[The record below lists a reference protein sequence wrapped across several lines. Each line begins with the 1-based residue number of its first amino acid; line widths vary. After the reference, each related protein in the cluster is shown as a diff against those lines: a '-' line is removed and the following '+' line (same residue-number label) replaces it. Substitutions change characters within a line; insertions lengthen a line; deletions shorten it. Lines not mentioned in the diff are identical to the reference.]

1 MSAQS
6 VGDALPG
13 RLHNPRRGPTVLR
26 IALGAQLRDLRE
38 TSGISREDAAR
49 AIRASDAKISRLE
62 LGRVGLKRRD
72 LDDLLVLYGVTDE
85 QRRRAFLALS
95 QQAST
100 PGWWHQ
106 YGDLLPNW
114 FELYIGLEQGASIVR
129 TYELQYVPGLLQ
141 TEDYA
146 RAVTMLG
153 QLDGSAEEIDR
164 RVQLR
169 MTRQKLLA
177 QPGAPTVWAVVDE
190 AALRRRLDIRSVMR
204 AQVQHLIELTEQP
217 NIILQVVPFS
227 AGGHAAAGGPF
238 VILRF
243 AEPDLPDIVYLEQL
257 SSALYLDKRRDV
269 ENYLAVMDRL
279 AAQAEQPDRTTKLLK
294 RIMRDI

>member
-1 MSAQS
+1 M
-6 VGDALPG
+6 L
-13 RLHNPRRGPTVLR
+13 RL
-26 IALGAQLRDLRE
+26 ALGAQLRDLRE
-38 TSGISREDAAR
+38 TNGISREAAAE

-72 LDDLLVLYGVTDE
+72 LNDLLTLYGVLDT
-85 QRRRAFLALS
+85 QRREAFLALS
-95 QQAST
+95 QQANS
-100 PGWWHQ
+100 PGWWHR
-106 YGDLLPNW
+106 YGDLLPSW
-114 FELYIGLEQGASIVR
+114 FEMYLGLEQGASIIR
-129 TYELQYVPGLLQ
+129 TYEIQYVPGLLQ

-153 QLDGSAEEIDR
+153 QLDGSDEEIDR
-164 RVQLR
+164 RVHLR
-169 MTRQKLLA
+169 MGRQKLLT
-177 QPGAPTVWAVVDE
+177 QPGAPTLWAVVDE

-204 AQVQHLIELTEQP
+204 SQVQHLIELTELP
-217 NIILQVVPFS
+217 NITLQVVPFS

-238 VILRF
+238 VVLRF

-257 SSALYLDKRRDV
+257 SSSLYLDKRRDV

-279 AAQAEQPDRTTKLLK
+279 AAQAEPPDRTTKSLK

>member
-1 MSAQS
+1 MSAQPRNHP
-6 VGDALPG
+6 LPG
-13 RLHNPRRGPTVLR
+13 RLHDPRRGPTVLR
-26 IALGAQLRDLRE
+26 LALGAQLRELRE
-38 TSGISREDAAR
+38 TNGITREAAAE

-72 LDDLLVLYGVTDE
+72 LNDLLTLYGVLDE
-85 QRRRAFLALS
+85 QRREAFLALS
-95 QQAST
+95 LQANS

-106 YGDLLPNW
+106 YGDLLPSW
-114 FELYIGLEQGASIVR
+114 FEMYVGLEQGASIIR
-129 TYELQYVPGLLQ
+129 TYEIQYVPGLLQ

-153 QLDGSAEEIDR
+153 QLDGSDEEIDR
-164 RVQLR
+164 RVHLR
-169 MTRQKLLA
+169 MSRQKLLT
-177 QPGAPTVWAVVDE
+177 QPGAPTLWAVVDE
-190 AALRRRLDIRSVMR
+190 AALRRKLDIRSVMR
-204 AQVQHLIELTEQP
+204 AQVQHLIALTELP
-217 NIILQVVPFS
+217 NITLQVVPFS

-257 SSALYLDKRRDV
+257 SSSLYLDKRQDV

-279 AAQAEQPDRTTKLLK
+279 AAQAEPPDRTTKSLK